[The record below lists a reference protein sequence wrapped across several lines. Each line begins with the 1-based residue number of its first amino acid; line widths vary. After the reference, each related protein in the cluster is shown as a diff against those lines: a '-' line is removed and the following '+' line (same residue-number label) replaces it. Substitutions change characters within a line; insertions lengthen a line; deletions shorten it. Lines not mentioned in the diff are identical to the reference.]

1 MSPTRPGLAGAYWLI
16 DEIAFAQRADKRVA
30 GETFQLWKL
39 TVNSDHTATEDD
51 DVHPKSVAWFGNA
64 VEFALAALAPPGDG
78 RAHPLRPRQKPRAPR
93 SPTRSC
99 APRAGRLMTPTRCSR
114 RDARRSL
121 SATGTTPTWR

>member
-51 DVHPKSVAWFGNA
+51 DVHPKPVAWFGNA
-64 VEFALAALAPPGDG
+64 VEFALAALAPPGTVVLTHCAHG
-78 RAHPLRPRQKPRAPR
+78 RNRGPLAHLRDP
-93 SPTRSC
+93 
-99 APRAGRLMTPTRCSR
+99 
-114 RDARRSL
+114 ARPGLAAS
-121 SATGTTPTWR
+121 